1 MLALKRPEAVHH
13 SAPPRTEQGLRM
25 SDDPILSALS
35 RLEAGQAKLQSGQAK
50 LEAGQAKL
58 EAEQERLRELVNIKL
73 ERILDE
79 IGTLRTDFQNTKG
92 FLLEDAIVLG
102 RRTLTIE
109 ERLSRLERK
118 SPD

>member
-1 MLALKRPEAVHH
+1 MLRSAGALIHNAANAGFEAVH
-13 SAPPRTEQGLRM
+13 APSPQRTEQGLLM
-25 SDDPILSALS
+25 SDDPIQAALS
-35 RLEAGQAKLQSGQAK
+35 R

-58 EAEQERLRELVNIKL
+58 EAEQERLRELANVKL

-118 SPD
+118 LPD